1 MAHILRPRWASDQ
14 PVTAAIKTLETGV
27 SDSLDIFG
35 CTWRATDAVRLRFA
49 QVPEPCQKRGKV
61 GSVKQSLLAELD
73 AFEVTS
79 FDCCVKRSSA
89 DTEQVKCL
97 ADRVRCLRKTESTG
111 VNRIGGRVVV
121 AARRI
126 LFA

>member
-1 MAHILRPRWASDQ
+1 M
-14 PVTAAIKTLETGV
+14 TN
-27 SDSLDIFG
+27 
-35 CTWRATDAVRLRFA
+35 AVRLRFA
-49 QVPEPCQKRGKV
+49 LAPEPCQKRGEV
-61 GSVKQSLLAELD
+61 GSIKQRLRAELD

-79 FDCCVKRSSA
+79 FNRCVERSSA
-89 DTEQVKCL
+89 NTEKVKCL

-111 VNRIGGRVVV
+111 VNRIGARVPV